1 MEKGIRKDRVCKM
14 KINNMNLNI
23 DAETIVLNTFG
34 EEAHYILNS
43 VLLYTYG
50 LEQSFFLTYLMN
62 QYRLYKKEERLRSD
76 KSFYLTNQKISLYT
90 TISEYKIQTLKK
102 FAIENDLIQVV
113 QEGMPSKTYYYINFE
128 KILKIAMTDKT
139 LSELAYLYAYEHHFT
154 EEKTDFDIPLNNI
167 EDIEVLKKETVKFL
181 RLFCK
186 QNGISYTGNDRK
198 ETLIQKIIE
207 KKNPDL
213 LNLEKSLESPFFT
226 VDEKIDHQWTENSS
240 TSEQEI
246 RPLQENEG
254 LNASSGRK
262 NHPLVD
268 EKTDTNQDINQ
279 DQKKNHD
286 HEEHDLDLDFEKIFH
301 ELGVN
306 YTKMNQESIERLL
319 QKMKPYEVERYI
331 RELYK
336 NIKENPEVK
345 NANALFCVKIQRQEC
360 QINTV
365 KQEKPKKIET
375 VENHKKNYTREEI
388 RKELQKYNTLEQ
400 KNLFEKVKEEFSKT
414 TTEEEAKYM
423 FDYIEDDILGNSLT
437 YLRKEWIKVLFI
449 EEDRKKK
456 GVE

>member
-1 MEKGIRKDRVCKM
+1 M

-62 QYRLYKKEERLRSD
+62 QYRLYKKEERLRED

-240 TSEQEI
+240 TSGQEI

-279 DQKKNHD
+279 EQKKNHD
-286 HEEHDLDLDFEKIFH
+286 HEEHDLELDFEKIFH

-306 YTKMNQESIERLL
+306 YTKTNQESIERLL

-360 QINTV
+360 QINTSKKEEV
-365 KQEKPKKIET
+365 KASKSEVKKT
-375 VENHKKNYTREEI
+375 TYTREDI
-388 RKELQKYNTLEQ
+388 KNELAKYNILHQ
-400 KNLFEKVKEEFSKT
+400 RSLFDKVKEEFFKVASK
-414 TTEEEAKYM
+414 EDAE
-423 FDYIEDDILGNSLT
+423 YIFEIIDNDITGFTSLT
-437 YLRKEWIKVLFI
+437 QLYREWIKVLFI
-449 EEDRKKK
+449 EEDKNEEDRKKK

>member
-1 MEKGIRKDRVCKM
+1 M

-62 QYRLYKKEERLRSD
+62 QYRLYKKEEKLRED

-128 KILKIAMTDKT
+128 KILKVAMTDKT

-226 VDEKIDHQWTENSS
+226 VDEKTDHQWTENSS
-240 TSEQEI
+240 TSGQEI

-279 DQKKNHD
+279 EQKKNHD
-286 HEEHDLDLDFEKIFH
+286 HEEHDLDFEKIFH

-306 YTKMNQESIERLL
+306 YTKTNKESIEKLL
-319 QKMKPYEVERYI
+319 QKMKSHEVERYI

-336 NIKENPEVK
+336 NIKENPDVK
-345 NANALFCVKIQRQEC
+345 DVNALFSVKIQRQEL
-360 QINTV
+360 QINTI
-365 KQEKPKKIET
+365 KQEEPKKTET
-375 VENHKKNYTREEI
+375 VKNHKKNYTKEEI
-388 RKELQKYNTLEQ
+388 RKELRKYNILEQ
-400 KNLFEKVKEEFSKT
+400 KSLFEKVKEEALK
-414 TTEEEAKYM
+414 ERAKEDVELT
-423 FDYIEDDILGNSLT
+423 FNIIDDDITGFTSLT
-437 YLRKEWIKVLFI
+437 HLRKEWIKILF
-449 EEDRKKK
+449 EC
-456 GVE
+456 